1 MIILSAQNIAKAFG
15 VNTVLRDVSLTVQQ
29 GDRIGLVGVNGCGK
43 STLMRILAGL
53 DPQDSG
59 EISLVRGTR
68 VGYLAQQN
76 MVTSG
81 ETVWNELQ
89 KVYEPVFVME
99 KKLRELEDEMAHAHT
114 DEQRFARLSSDYD
127 RLIQR
132 FEEADGYAWK
142 SMVSGVL
149 NGLGFKPTQYDQCVD
164 SLSGGEQTRLC
175 LAHLLLQK
183 PDLLLLDEPTNH
195 LDMETLQWLENY
207 LSAYKGSVLVIS
219 HDRYFLDHVCTGI
232 VEILMGSSEQY
243 NGNYTRYIAQR
254 QERFESRMRAYEI
267 QQKEIERQQA
277 IIARY
282 RMFNREKSI
291 RAAES
296 REKALDRM
304 EKLEKP
310 VDERAIRFSFEA
322 RRRTG
327 EDVLQLSE
335 LSKSFG
341 EKHLFHDLTLHV
353 RAGDRVFRVRNAEAA
368 FVDDDKL
375 PSVAVCARAELR
387 IGQPALLTFTVAAGD
402 ASVTVEGPEVEAART
417 KAITEEEVREHIDRM
432 GTTPFY
438 LSSLEIDLDEGVGMG
453 FSMLHKLRARAAE
466 ELQETILA
474 HYHARK
480 LERTPSRVFAPVVRK
495 GWCKVAA
502 LATNPA
508 CARAAKRAGADLIY
522 VPAANYRRGEAVIA
536 GQLSDTAEQAGYPK
550 QCIPVLPTVSQM
562 FDEEKRNGFD
572 TWKRVK
578 ADKPVMVENLGQL
591 LHATEM
597 GAAPEV
603 GPHIPVTNKL
613 DLQAMAD
620 LGAQR
625 VWLSPELSL
634 VQIEE
639 LGDMAPMPL
648 GLTIMGQTELMVT
661 EHCLLMS
668 QGPCNQK
675 CAECARRKS
684 PHYLKDRKGYE
695 MPVITDCTGRSHLY
709 NAVQMDVAHLMPEI
723 IGAGVSTVLVD
734 TTLMNVKETTE
745 KVARAV
751 RARDI
756 AQKDG
761 NKVAKAEGATSGHL
775 FRGVS

>member
-1 MIILSAQNIAKAFG
+1 MIYGNKEGIRDSLLAKLETLYDIEIPAEIFVPAELLDVLAAFTCAI
-15 VNTVLRDVSLTVQQ
+15 NR
-29 GDRIGLVGVNGCGK
+29 
-43 STLMRILAGL
+43 
-53 DPQDSG
+53 
-59 EISLVRGTR
+59 EISIYVSR
-68 VGYLAQQN
+68 
-76 MVTSG
+76 SG

-175 LAHLLLQK
+175 LARLLLQK

-353 RAGDRVFRVRNAEAA
+353 RAGDRVALIGPNGVGKSTLIKIVVGEEKPDTGFIRYGSNVDIGYYDQHQSTLHNDKTVLDEVWDRFPQMEQSNVRGALGMFLFTGDDVFKPIHTLSGGEKGRVALTALMLRKDNLLLLDEPTNHLDMDSREVLEDALADFGGTIITVSHDRYFINRIANRIIEMQPNGVTEYIGNYDDYIERKKRPVAVEAETGKTRTELEKEKRREKLNRQALRQLKTRAQEAEKAVGSKEAEIAKLEAQMADPALYSDAQKAADVQRVYQKAQQELQTLYEQWEAAEAA
-368 FVDDDKL
+368 LSQEDD
-375 PSVAVCARAELR
+375 
-387 IGQPALLTFTVAAGD
+387 
-402 ASVTVEGPEVEAART
+402 
-417 KAITEEEVREHIDRM
+417 
-432 GTTPFY
+432 
-438 LSSLEIDLDEGVGMG
+438 
-453 FSMLHKLRARAAE
+453 
-466 ELQETILA
+466 
-474 HYHARK
+474 
-480 LERTPSRVFAPVVRK
+480 
-495 GWCKVAA
+495 
-502 LATNPA
+502 
-508 CARAAKRAGADLIY
+508 
-522 VPAANYRRGEAVIA
+522 
-536 GQLSDTAEQAGYPK
+536 
-550 QCIPVLPTVSQM
+550 
-562 FDEEKRNGFD
+562 
-572 TWKRVK
+572 
-578 ADKPVMVENLGQL
+578 
-591 LHATEM
+591 
-597 GAAPEV
+597 
-603 GPHIPVTNKL
+603 
-613 DLQAMAD
+613 
-620 LGAQR
+620 
-625 VWLSPELSL
+625 
-634 VQIEE
+634 
-639 LGDMAPMPL
+639 
-648 GLTIMGQTELMVT
+648 
-661 EHCLLMS
+661 
-668 QGPCNQK
+668 
-675 CAECARRKS
+675 
-684 PHYLKDRKGYE
+684 
-695 MPVITDCTGRSHLY
+695 
-709 NAVQMDVAHLMPEI
+709 
-723 IGAGVSTVLVD
+723 
-734 TTLMNVKETTE
+734 
-745 KVARAV
+745 
-751 RARDI
+751 
-756 AQKDG
+756 
-761 NKVAKAEGATSGHL
+761 
-775 FRGVS
+775 